1 MGLFCQL
8 KMGVGVS
15 DERGSSAQQHG
26 PKSVSKEERCF
37 ICRKYLEMEVKSI
50 PAHQAEK
57 SVLNSFGKLLTTSQ
71 QGNSNNQRR
80 RREVVLRAGTQEV

>member
-8 KMGVGVS
+8 RMGVGVS

-26 PKSVSKEERCF
+26 PKSVSEEERCF

-57 SVLNSFGKLLTTSQ
+57 SVINSFEKLLKTSQ
-71 QGNSNNQRR
+71 QGN
-80 RREVVLRAGTQEV
+80 